1 MSDRFRLVFAGDVLE
16 GHRVEDVQHKMAEL
30 LHLSQARQ
38 DSMFSGKRT
47 VLKKGMTFDD
57 ATRYVAKFE
66 RIGAKVLVEPDESAT
81 RSDLADSRRDDSVPA
96 SEPAPRAASSSSSS
110 TASSSRPAPRRTVVI
125 ACVAVVALAV
135 LAGAGWYVW
144 GGGSPVAPQVTDERL
159 AVYGL
164 TADARTVFRADYW
177 PAGGNKAFA
186 ASTGGAYG
194 YVAGAA
200 SDQEAAQRA
209 LADCEGRRKPE
220 MSACRLVNLTGNW
233 APVGP

>member
-16 GHRVEDVQHKMAEL
+16 GHRVEDVQRKMAEL

-47 VLKKGMTFDD
+47 VLKKGMVFDD

-66 RIGAKVLVEPDESAT
+66 RIGAKVLVEPDESET
-81 RSDLADSRRDDSVPA
+81 RADLAESRRDDSVPA
-96 SEPAPRAASSSSSS
+96 SEPAPRAA
-110 TASSSRPAPRRTVVI
+110 TAKASATAKAPPRRM
-125 ACVAVVALAV
+125 VAVAGAAAVVLAV

-159 AVYGL
+159 GVYGL
-164 TADARTVFRADYW
+164 TAEARTVFRSDYW

-186 ASTGGAYG
+186 ASTGGAWG

-220 MSACRLVNLTGNW
+220 MAACRLVNLTGNW

>member
-16 GHRVEDVQHKMAEL
+16 GHRVEDVQRKMAEL

-38 DSMFSGKRT
+38 ASMFSGKRT
-47 VLKKGMTFDD
+47 VLKKGMAFDD

-66 RIGAKVLVEPDESAT
+66 RIGAKVLVEPDESET
-81 RSDLADSRRDDSVPA
+81 RADLAESRRDDSVPA
-96 SEPAPRAASSSSSS
+96 SEPAPRVAEGTRAVR
-110 TASSSRPAPRRTVVI
+110 APPRRTVV
-125 ACVAVVALAV
+125 AAGAAVVVLAA

-159 AVYGL
+159 GVYGL
-164 TADARTVFRADYW
+164 TADARTIFRSDYW

-186 ASTGGAYG
+186 ASTGGAWG

-209 LADCEGRRKPE
+209 LADCEGRRKPD
-220 MSACRLVNLTGNW
+220 MAACRLVNLTGNW